1 MEQRKLLTNEQ
12 LRTLKELGYTKKE
25 LESLAT
31 IKCKNFFLKD
41 RDNPGCLLRL
51 NEDGK
56 IIESVEEMNETT
68 HLQ

>member
-31 IKCKNFFLKD
+31 IKCKNFFLNDGDK
-41 RDNPGCLLRL
+41 PGNLIRL
-51 NEDGK
+51 NEDGN
-56 IIESVEEMNETT
+56 INDG
-68 HLQ
+68 

>member
-41 RDNPGCLLRL
+41 GNNPGCLLRL

-56 IIESVEEMNETT
+56 IMESVEEMNETT